1 MDYYYW
7 WGCWLK
13 KSGLEAMER
22 RCVGDVFH
30 AASSG
35 CSDVE
40 YDVNI
45 MLIAYRTIITALKL
59 FSDP

>member
-1 MDYYYW
+1 MI
-7 WGCWLK
+7 
-13 KSGLEAMER
+13 
-22 RCVGDVFH
+22 GDVFH